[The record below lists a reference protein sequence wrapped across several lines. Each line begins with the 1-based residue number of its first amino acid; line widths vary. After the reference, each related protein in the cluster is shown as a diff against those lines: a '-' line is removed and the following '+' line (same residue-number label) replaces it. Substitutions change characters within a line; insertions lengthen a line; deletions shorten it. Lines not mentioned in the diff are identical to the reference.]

1 MMEKLD
7 KIKVTNEVGA
17 EEVDNFVI
25 PTLSPWQK
33 FRRALFG
40 KRTFNIIWG
49 IIRTVLLVGICYL
62 VLYPMLITLI
72 TSFMSQQ
79 DVYDPT
85 VILVPTS
92 INVNSYIAMWKFAKI
107 PELYF
112 SSFVSSF
119 SFALLQMCSCMLVA
133 YGLARFKFKGNNF
146 IFLMCIFTLM
156 VPIQMLTE
164 AMRFRYQAFNPLFMF
179 SFGDQLKMIPNI
191 DLTRGWTAIGLLSA
205 TATMYR
211 NGLFVFLLRQYFVN
225 QPKELEEAA
234 YIDGAGP
241 FRTFVQVMLPSALPM
256 LVTVFLFAFVW
267 QYNDRNY
274 ISMLNPNAKV
284 MATQIIGM
292 GSKYVVGVLDKT
304 GDVVLNSLYQSAC
317 TVMHIAPIVILYC
330 FCQKFFVQ
338 SIERSGMVG

>member
-1 MMEKLD
+1 MEKTD
-7 KIKVTNEVGA
+7 KIKLTNEVGA

-25 PTLSPWQK
+25 PTLTPWQK
-33 FRRALFG
+33 FKRALFG
-40 KRTFNIIWG
+40 KRTFSFVWG
-49 IIRTVLLVGICYL
+49 LIRTVLLIGICYL
-62 VLYPMLITLI
+62 IIYPLMITLI
-72 TSFMSQQ
+72 TSFMPLD

-85 VILVPTS
+85 VILVPTA
-92 INVNSYIAMWKFAKI
+92 ININTYVAMWSYGHI
-107 PELYF
+107 PQLYF
-112 SSFVSSF
+112 SSFSTSLM
-119 SFALLQMCSCMLVA
+119 FALMQMCSCMLVA

-156 VPIQMLTE
+156 IPIQMLTTS
-164 AMRFRYQAFNPLFMF
+164 MYFRYKAFNPMFMF
-179 SFGDQLKMIPNI
+179 AFGEQLSTVPNI
-191 DLTRGWTAIGLLSA
+191 DLTRGWTAIGLLSS

-241 FRTFVQVMLPSALPM
+241 FRTFIQVMLPSALPM

-267 QYNDRNY
+267 QYNDRYY
-274 ISMLNPNAKV
+274 IGMLNPNAEV
-284 MATQIIGM
+284 MATRVTGM
-292 GSKYVVGVLDKT
+292 GANYVKSVLDVS
-304 GDVVLNSLYQSAC
+304 GDAVLNSLYQSAC
-317 TVMHIAPIVILYC
+317 TIMHIAPIVVLYC

>member
-1 MMEKLD
+1 
-7 KIKVTNEVGA
+7 
-17 EEVDNFVI
+17 
-25 PTLSPWQK
+25 
-33 FRRALFG
+33 
-40 KRTFNIIWG
+40 
-49 IIRTVLLVGICYL
+49 
-62 VLYPMLITLI
+62 MLITAI
-72 TSFMSQQ
+72 TSFMPVE

-85 VILVPTS
+85 VILIPTAV
-92 INVNSYIAMWKFAKI
+92 NFNSYVAMWSFAEI
-107 PELYF
+107 PQLYW
-112 SSFVSSF
+112 SSF
-119 SFALLQMCSCMLVA
+119 STSLMFALMQMCSCMLVA

-156 VPIQMLTE
+156 IPIQMLTTS
-164 AMRFRYQAFNPLFMF
+164 MYFRYKAFNPMFMF
-179 SFGDQLKMIPNI
+179 SFGEQLSTVPNI
-191 DLTRGWTAIGLLSA
+191 DLTRGWTAIGLLSS

-267 QYNDRNY
+267 QYNDRYY
-274 ISMLNPNAKV
+274 IGMLNPNAEV
-284 MATQIIGM
+284 MATRITGM
-292 GSKYVVGVLDKT
+292 GARYVTGVLKIS
-304 GDVVLNSLYQSAC
+304 GDSVRNSLYQSAC
-317 TVMHIAPIVILYC
+317 TVMHVAPIVVLYC

>member
-1 MMEKLD
+1 MEKTENVKL
-7 KIKVTNEVGA
+7 TNEVGA

-25 PTLSPWQK
+25 PTLTPWQK
-33 FRRALFG
+33 FKRALFG
-40 KRTFNIIWG
+40 KKTFDFIWAL
-49 IIRTVLLVGICYL
+49 IRSVLLIGISYL
-62 VLYPMLITLI
+62 IIYPMLITLI
-72 TSFMSQQ
+72 TSFMPVE

-85 VILVPTS
+85 VILIPTAV
-92 INVNSYIAMWKFAKI
+92 NFNSYIAMWDYAKI
-107 PELYF
+107 PQLYWN
-112 SSFVSSF
+112 SF
-119 SFALLQMCSCMLVA
+119 STSLMFALLQMCSCMLVA

-156 VPIQMLTE
+156 IPIQMLTTS
-164 AMRFRYQAFNPLFMF
+164 MYFRYKAFNPMFMF
-179 SFGDQLKMIPNI
+179 SFGEQLSTVPNI
-191 DLTRGWTAIGLLSA
+191 DLTRGWTAIGLLSG

-267 QYNDRNY
+267 QYNDRYY
-274 ISMLNPNAKV
+274 IGMLNPNAEV
-284 MATQIIGM
+284 MATRISGM
-292 GSKYVVGVLDKT
+292 GAKYVKGVLNIS
-304 GDVVLNSLYQSAC
+304 GDSVRNSLYQSAC
-317 TVMHIAPIVILYC
+317 TVMHVAPIVVLYC

>member
-1 MMEKLD
+1 MEKTENVKL
-7 KIKVTNEVGA
+7 TNEVGA

-25 PTLSPWQK
+25 PTLTPWQK
-33 FRRALFG
+33 FKRVLFG
-40 KRTFNIIWG
+40 KKTFDVIWG
-49 IIRTVLLVGICYL
+49 IIRSVLLIGISYL
-62 VLYPMLITLI
+62 IIYPMLITLI
-72 TSFMSQQ
+72 TSFMPVE

-85 VILVPTS
+85 VILIPTAV
-92 INVNSYIAMWKFAKI
+92 NFNSYIAMWEYANI
-107 PELYF
+107 PQLYW
-112 SSFVSSF
+112 SSF
-119 SFALLQMCSCMLVA
+119 STSLVFALLQMCSCMFVA

-156 VPIQMLTE
+156 IPIQMLTTS
-164 AMRFRYQAFNPLFMF
+164 MYFRYKAFNPMFMF
-179 SFGDQLKMIPNI
+179 SFGEQLSTVPNI
-191 DLTRGWTAIGLLSA
+191 DLTRGWTAIGLLSS

-267 QYNDRNY
+267 QYNDRYY
-274 ISMLNPNAKV
+274 IGMLNPNAEV
-284 MATQIIGM
+284 MATRISGM
-292 GSKYVVGVLDKT
+292 GARYVTGVLKIS
-304 GDVVLNSLYQSAC
+304 GDSVRNSLYQSAC
-317 TVMHIAPIVILYC
+317 TVMHVAPIVVLYC
-330 FCQKFFVQ
+330 FCQRFFVQ

>member
-1 MMEKLD
+1 MEKTD
-7 KIKVTNEVGA
+7 NIKLTNEVGA

-25 PTLSPWQK
+25 PTLTKWQK
-33 FRRALFG
+33 FKRAVFG
-40 KRTFNIIWG
+40 KRTFNLIWG
-49 IIRTVLLVGICYL
+49 LIRTVLLAGICYL
-62 VLYPMLITLI
+62 IIYPMLITLI
-72 TSFMSQQ
+72 TSVMPKE

-85 VILVPTS
+85 VILIPTA
-92 INVNSYIAMWKFAKI
+92 INVQTYVSMWSYGHI
-107 PELYF
+107 PELYL
-112 SSFVSSF
+112 SSF
-119 SFALLQMCSCMLVA
+119 STSLAFALLQMCSCMLVA

-156 VPIQMLTE
+156 IPIQMLTTS
-164 AMRFRYQAFNPLFMF
+164 MFFRYKAFNPMYMF
-179 SFGDQLKMIPNI
+179 AFGEQLSVVPNI
-191 DLTRGWTAIGLLSA
+191 DLTRGWTAIGLLSS

-241 FRTFVQVMLPSALPM
+241 FRTFIQVMLPSALPM

-267 QYNDRNY
+267 QYNDRYY
-274 ISMLNPNAKV
+274 ISMLNPNAEV
-284 MATQIIGM
+284 MATRISGM
-292 GSKYVVGVLDKT
+292 GAKYVQGVLKVAGNSELT
-304 GDVVLNSLYQSAC
+304 SLYQSAC
-317 TVMHIAPIVILYC
+317 TVMHVAPIVILYC

>member
-1 MMEKLD
+1 MMEKTD
-7 KIKVTNEVGA
+7 KVKYTNDVGA

-25 PTLSPWQK
+25 PTLTPWQK
-33 FRRALFG
+33 FKRAVFG

-49 IIRTVLLVGICYL
+49 IIRTVLLVGISYL
-62 VLYPMLITLI
+62 IIYPMLITII

-107 PELYF
+107 PTLYLN
-112 SSFVSSF
+112 SFVSSL
-119 SFALLQMCSCMLVA
+119 SFALIQMCSCMLVA

-156 VPIQMLTE
+156 VPVSMLTE

-179 SFGDQLKMIPNI
+179 SFGDQLKTIPNI

-267 QYNDRNY
+267 QYNDINY

-284 MATQIIGM
+284 MATQIVGM
-292 GSKYVVGVLDKT
+292 GSKYVSGVLDKT
-304 GDVVLNSLYQSAC
+304 GDAVLVSLYQSAC
-317 TVMHIAPIVILYC
+317 TVMHIAPIIILYC

>member
-1 MMEKLD
+1 MEKTD
-7 KIKVTNEVGA
+7 KIKLTNEVGA

-25 PTLSPWQK
+25 PTLTPWQK
-33 FRRALFG
+33 FKRALFG
-40 KRTFNIIWG
+40 KRTFSFVWG
-49 IIRTVLLVGICYL
+49 LIRTVLLIGICYL
-62 VLYPMLITLI
+62 IIYPLMITLI
-72 TSFMSQQ
+72 TSFMPLD

-85 VILVPTS
+85 VILVPTA
-92 INVNSYIAMWKFAKI
+92 ININTYVAMWSYGHI
-107 PELYF
+107 PQLYF
-112 SSFVSSF
+112 SSFSTSLM
-119 SFALLQMCSCMLVA
+119 FALMQMCSCMLVA

-156 VPIQMLTE
+156 IPIQMLTTS
-164 AMRFRYQAFNPLFMF
+164 MYFRYKAFNPMFMF
-179 SFGDQLKMIPNI
+179 AFGEQLSTVPNI
-191 DLTRGWTAIGLLSA
+191 DLTRGWTAIGLLSS

-241 FRTFVQVMLPSALPM
+241 FRTFIQVMLPSALPM

-267 QYNDRNY
+267 QYNDRYY
-274 ISMLNPNAKV
+274 IGMLNPNAEV
-284 MATQIIGM
+284 MATRVTGM
-292 GSKYVVGVLDKT
+292 GANYVKSVLDVS
-304 GDVVLNSLYQSAC
+304 GDAVLNSLYHSAC
-317 TVMHIAPIVILYC
+317 TIIHIAPIVVLYC

>member
-1 MMEKLD
+1 MEKTEN
-7 KIKVTNEVGA
+7 IKRTNEVGA

-25 PTLSPWQK
+25 PTLTPWQK
-33 FRRALFG
+33 FKRVVFG
-40 KRTFNIIWG
+40 KKTFDFIWG
-49 IIRTVLLVGICYL
+49 LIRSVLLIGISYL
-62 VLYPMLITLI
+62 IIYPMLITLI
-72 TSFMSQQ
+72 TSFMPVD

-85 VILVPTS
+85 VILIPTA
-92 INVNSYIAMWKFAKI
+92 VNFNTYVAMWNYAQI
-107 PELYF
+107 PQLYWN
-112 SSFVSSF
+112 SF
-119 SFALLQMCSCMLVA
+119 STSFMFALLQMCSCMLVA

-156 VPIQMLTE
+156 IPIQMLTSS
-164 AMRFRYQAFNPLFMF
+164 MYFRYKAFNPMFMF
-179 SFGDQLKMIPNI
+179 SFGEQLSTVPNI
-191 DLTRGWTAIGLLSA
+191 DLTRGWTAIGLLSS

-267 QYNDRNY
+267 QYNDRYY
-274 ISMLNPNAKV
+274 IGILNPNAEV
-284 MATQIIGM
+284 MATRISGM
-292 GSKYVVGVLDKT
+292 GARYVTGVLKIS
-304 GDVVLNSLYQSAC
+304 GDAVRNSLYQSAC
-317 TVMHIAPIVILYC
+317 TVMHVAPIVVLYC
-330 FCQKFFVQ
+330 FCQRFFVQ

>member
-1 MMEKLD
+1 MEKTENVKL
-7 KIKVTNEVGA
+7 TNEVGA

-25 PTLSPWQK
+25 PTLTPWQK
-33 FRRALFG
+33 FKRALFG
-40 KRTFNIIWG
+40 KKTFDFIWAV
-49 IIRTVLLVGICYL
+49 IRSVLLIGIGYL
-62 VLYPMLITLI
+62 IIYPMLITLI
-72 TSFMSQQ
+72 TSFMPVE

-85 VILVPTS
+85 VILIPTA
-92 INVNSYIAMWKFAKI
+92 INFNSYIAMWEYAKI
-107 PELYF
+107 PQLYW
-112 SSFVSSF
+112 SSF
-119 SFALLQMCSCMLVA
+119 SSSLIFALLQMCSCMLVA

-156 VPIQMLTE
+156 IPIQMLTTS
-164 AMRFRYQAFNPLFMF
+164 MYFRYKAFNPMFMF
-179 SFGDQLKMIPNI
+179 SFGEQLSTVPNI
-191 DLTRGWTAIGLLSA
+191 DLTRGWTAIGLLSS

-267 QYNDRNY
+267 QYNDRYY
-274 ISMLNPNAKV
+274 IGMLNPNAEV
-284 MATQIIGM
+284 MATRISGM
-292 GSKYVVGVLDKT
+292 GARYVTGVLKIS
-304 GDVVLNSLYQSAC
+304 GDSVRNSLYQSAC
-317 TVMHIAPIVILYC
+317 TVMHVAPIVVLYC
-330 FCQKFFVQ
+330 FCQRFFVQ

>member
-1 MMEKLD
+1 MEKSE

-17 EEVDNFVI
+17 EEVDNYVI
-25 PTLSPWQK
+25 PTLTRWQK
-33 FRRALFG
+33 FKRALFG
-40 KRTFNIIWG
+40 KRAFGLVWG
-49 IIRTVLLVGICYL
+49 LIRSVLLIGICYL
-62 VLYPMLITLI
+62 ILYPMLITVI
-72 TSFMSQQ
+72 TSFMSSA

-85 VILVPTS
+85 VILIPRS
-92 INVNSYIAMWKFAKI
+92 INVNTYIAMWRYAEI
-107 PELYF
+107 PKLYLNSF
-112 SSFVSSF
+112 SSALV
-119 SFALLQMCSCMLVA
+119 FALMQMCSCMLVA

-156 VPIQMLTE
+156 VPVQMLATS
-164 AMRFRYQAFNPLFMF
+164 MYFRYKAFNPLYMF
-179 SFGDQLKMIPNI
+179 TFGEQLSMVPNI

-211 NGLFVFLLRQYFVN
+211 NGLFVFLLRQYFIN

-241 FRTFVQVMLPSALPM
+241 FRTFLQVMLPSATPM

-267 QYNDRNY
+267 QYNDIY
-274 ISMLNPNAKV
+274 YVSMLNPGAEV
-284 MATQIIGM
+284 MATRILNM
-292 GSKYVVGVLDKT
+292 GQSYVGSVLDVT
-304 GDVVLNSLYQSAC
+304 GDIVLNSLYQSAC
-317 TVMHIAPIVILYC
+317 TVMHVGPIVVLYC

>member
-1 MMEKLD
+1 MEKTD
-7 KIKVTNEVGA
+7 KIKLTNEVGA

-25 PTLSPWQK
+25 PTLTKWQK
-33 FRRALFG
+33 FKRALFG
-40 KRTFNIIWG
+40 KTTMNIIWG
-49 IIRTVLLVGICYL
+49 LLRFVLLLGICYL
-62 VLYPMLITLI
+62 IIYPMLITLI
-72 TSFMSQQ
+72 TSFMTHA

-85 VILVPTS
+85 VILIPRS
-92 INVNSYIAMWKFAKI
+92 INVSSYVAMWKFAKI
-107 PELYF
+107 PSLYL
-112 SSFVSSF
+112 SSFTSSL

-146 IFLMCIFTLM
+146 FFLMCIFTLM
-156 VPIQMLTE
+156 VPIQMLTTS
-164 AMRFRYQAFNPLFMF
+164 MYFRYKTFNPLYMF
-179 SFGDQLKMIPNI
+179 AFGEPLYRVPNI

-241 FRTFVQVMLPSALPM
+241 FRTFIQVMLPSALPM

-267 QYNDRNY
+267 QYNDIYY
-274 ISMLNPNAKV
+274 ISILNPTAKV
-284 MATQIIGM
+284 MATVIM
-292 GSKYVVGVLDKT
+292 DEGSKYVNSVLGST
-304 GDVVLNSLYQSAC
+304 GDAVYSSLFQSAC
-317 TVMHIAPIVILYC
+317 TVMHIAPIVVLYC

>member
-1 MMEKLD
+1 MEKTD
-7 KIKVTNEVGA
+7 KIKLTNEVGA

-25 PTLSPWQK
+25 PTLTPWQK
-33 FRRALFG
+33 FKRVIFG
-40 KRTFNIIWG
+40 KKTFDFVWALIRSILLIGISYLII
-49 IIRTVLLVGICYL
+49 
-62 VLYPMLITLI
+62 YPMLITAI
-72 TSFMSQQ
+72 TSFMPVE

-85 VILVPTS
+85 VILIPTAV
-92 INVNSYIAMWKFAKI
+92 NFNSYVAMWSFAEI
-107 PELYF
+107 PKLYF
-112 SSFVSSF
+112 NSF
-119 SFALLQMCSCMLVA
+119 STSLMFALMQMCSCMLVA

-156 VPIQMLTE
+156 IPIQMLTTS
-164 AMRFRYQAFNPLFMF
+164 MYFRYKAFNPMFMF
-179 SFGDQLKMIPNI
+179 SFGEQLSTVPNI
-191 DLTRGWTAIGLLSA
+191 DLTRGWTAIGLLSS

-267 QYNDRNY
+267 QYNDRYY
-274 ISMLNPNAKV
+274 IGMLNPNAEV
-284 MATQIIGM
+284 MATRISGM
-292 GSKYVVGVLDKT
+292 GSRYVTGVLKIS
-304 GDVVLNSLYQSAC
+304 GDSVRNSLYQSAC
-317 TVMHIAPIVILYC
+317 TVMHIAPIVVLYC

>member
-1 MMEKLD
+1 MEKTEN
-7 KIKVTNEVGA
+7 IKRTNEVGA

-25 PTLSPWQK
+25 PTLTPWQK
-33 FRRALFG
+33 FKRVVFG
-40 KRTFNIIWG
+40 KKTFDFIWG
-49 IIRTVLLVGICYL
+49 LIRSVLLIGISYL
-62 VLYPMLITLI
+62 IIYPMLITLI
-72 TSFMSQQ
+72 TSFMPVD

-85 VILVPTS
+85 VILIPTA
-92 INVNSYIAMWKFAKI
+92 VNFNTYVAMWNYAQI
-107 PELYF
+107 PQLYWN
-112 SSFVSSF
+112 SF
-119 SFALLQMCSCMLVA
+119 STSFMFALLQMCSCMLVA

-156 VPIQMLTE
+156 IPIQMLTSS
-164 AMRFRYQAFNPLFMF
+164 MYFRYKAFNPMFMF
-179 SFGDQLKMIPNI
+179 SFGEQLSTVPNI
-191 DLTRGWTAIGLLSA
+191 DLTRGWTAIGLLSS

-267 QYNDRNY
+267 QYNDRYY
-274 ISMLNPNAKV
+274 IGILNPNAEV
-284 MATQIIGM
+284 MATRISGM
-292 GSKYVVGVLDKT
+292 GARYVTGVLKIS
-304 GDVVLNSLYQSAC
+304 GDSVRNSLYQSAC
-317 TVMHIAPIVILYC
+317 TVMHVAPIVVLYC
-330 FCQKFFVQ
+330 FCQRFFVQ

>member
-1 MMEKLD
+1 MEKTEN
-7 KIKVTNEVGA
+7 IKLTNEVGA

-25 PTLSPWQK
+25 PTLTPWQK
-33 FRRALFG
+33 FKRAVFG
-40 KRTFNIIWG
+40 KKTFDIIWG
-49 IIRTVLLVGICYL
+49 LIRSVLLIGISYL
-62 VLYPMLITLI
+62 IIYPMLITLI
-72 TSFMSQQ
+72 TSFMPVE

-85 VILVPTS
+85 VILIPTA
-92 INVNSYIAMWKFAKI
+92 ININSYIAMWSYAEI
-107 PELYF
+107 PKLYF
-112 SSFVSSF
+112 SSFSTSLI
-119 SFALLQMCSCMLVA
+119 FALLQMCSCMLVA

-156 VPIQMLTE
+156 IPIQMLTTS
-164 AMRFRYQAFNPLFMF
+164 MYFRYKAFNPMFMF
-179 SFGDQLKMIPNI
+179 AFGEQLSTVPNI
-191 DLTRGWTAIGLLSA
+191 DLTRGWTAIGLLSS

-241 FRTFVQVMLPSALPM
+241 FRTFVQVMLPSAVPM

-267 QYNDRNY
+267 QYNDKYY
-274 ISMLNPNAKV
+274 IGMLNPNAEV
-284 MATQIIGM
+284 MATRISGM
-292 GSKYVVGVLDKT
+292 GARYVTGVLKIS
-304 GDVVLNSLYQSAC
+304 GDSVRESLYQSAC
-317 TVMHIAPIVILYC
+317 TVMHIAPIVVLYC

>member
-1 MMEKLD
+1 MEKAD
-7 KIKVTNEVGA
+7 KVKLTNEVGA

-25 PTLSPWQK
+25 PVLTPWQK
-33 FRRALFG
+33 FKRAIFG
-40 KRTFNIIWG
+40 KRTFDIIWG
-49 IIRTVLLVGICYL
+49 LLRFVLLLGICYL
-62 VLYPMLITLI
+62 VIYPMLITLI
-72 TSFMSQQ
+72 TSFMTSA

-85 VILVPTS
+85 VILIPRS
-92 INVNSYIAMWKFAKI
+92 LNVSSYVAMWKFAKI
-107 PELYF
+107 PTLYLASF
-112 SSFVSSF
+112 TSSLA
-119 SFALLQMCSCMLVA
+119 FALVQMCSCMFVA

-146 IFLMCIFTLM
+146 FFLMCIFTLM
-156 VPIQMLTE
+156 VPVQMLTKS
-164 AMRFRYQAFNPLFMF
+164 MMFRYKTFNPLYMF
-179 SFGDQLKMIPNI
+179 TFGEQLYRIPNI

-211 NGLFVFLLRQYFVN
+211 NGLFVFLLRQYFIN

-267 QYNDRNY
+267 QYNDTQY
-274 ISMLNPNAKV
+274 IQILNPTAKV
-284 MATQIIGM
+284 MSTQMLGM
-292 GSKYVVGVLDKT
+292 GGKYVSSVLGVT
-304 GDVVLNSLYQSAC
+304 GDAVLSSLYQAAC

-330 FCQKFFVQ
+330 FCQRFFVQ